1 MTLCAL
7 SLQPLDFV
15 KGYAE
20 ALSEVKYRDA
30 DEFTIYNAM
39 TKCLD
44 ARYDTLSMLPF
55 AADLATKEHDMG
67 RVQAFVECAE
77 AYRQLGEIYGW
88 DWSPG
93 LGDFISWR
101 FSLAQGLID
110 KASA

>member
-7 SLQPLDFV
+7 SLQPLDYV

-20 ALSEVKYRDA
+20 ALSEIEVWDDTEPDIMSA
-30 DEFTIYNAM
+30 L

-44 ARYDTLSMLPF
+44 ARHDTNSMLPH

-88 DWSPG
+88 DWSPNLEG
-93 LGDFISWR
+93 LISWR
-101 FSLAQGLID
+101 LRMAQGLID
-110 KASA
+110 KA